1 MHKNQCFLANIKDE
15 NSAIKGQKT
24 KKINQIEF
32 WLWLSKDKTR
42 IVHLEEGFNFLGF
55 NIRRYQSR
63 SITKSGMVLLI
74 KPNKDAVKRVK
85 IKLKDI
91 WSKAGHRPLE
101 VTILK
106 LNAAIRG
113 WAYYFRS
120 SVCAE
125 IFSGLDHW
133 MFQKSHRFAC
143 KRHPNK
149 GKKWIV
155 NRYYTKRR
163 GDKWIFRAP
172 GTDRTLLKFSHTK
185 VVRHVMVQE
194 YSSPDDASLAEYW
207 GKRQKFSQSNLSIK
221 RRILASKQN
230 WVCPVCGEYLENGEL
245 LRIHN
250 VKEKRFDKSFL
261 QILMHLYCHQQVA
274 AVKYSEAVH
283 G

>member
-42 IVHLEEGFNFLGF
+42 IAHLEEGFNFLGF

-221 RRILASKQN
+221 RRILSSKQN

-245 LRIHN
+245 LRIHY